1 MNRETG
7 HRQREWYSN
16 HSDTG
21 SFSVTVNTKRSQII
35 IKNEFQQKLILNTL
49 LITLITLNVII
60 IVASLLD
67 GAFGSGDS
75 MLNIFNVSVAGME
88 IVAVVI
94 VYYVGRKISFHIA
107 GPVYAIER
115 TLGYMKEGDLAQNLK
130 LRPGDHFVEVADEIN
145 ALIANYRER
154 LIRAK
159 ELLGEGDQLSPQQLK
174 QLHDELHWFITYKEQ
189 E

>member
-1 MNRETG
+1 MKI
-7 HRQREWYSN
+7 
-16 HSDTG
+16 
-21 SFSVTVNTKRSQII
+21 KRSQIM

-67 GAFGSGDS
+67 GKFGSNDA
-75 MLNIFNVSVAGME
+75 MFNVFNVSIAAME

-94 VYYVGRKISFHIA
+94 VYYVGRKMSFHIA

-115 TLGYMKEGDLAQNLK
+115 TLGYMNEGDLAQNLK
-130 LRPGDHFVEVADEIN
+130 LRPGDHFSEVADEIN
-145 ALIANYRER
+145 VLINNYRER

-159 ELLGEGDQLSPQQLK
+159 DLLGETDQLSPQQVQ
-174 QLHDELHWFITYKEQ
+174 QLRDELHWFITYKEQ
-189 E
+189 D